1 MYDRQK
7 FGIAAKTPDPATQY
21 LARGNDRDA
30 RCENQVVKSSG
41 KNTWAPPL
49 QPVRPSG
56 RKRQGPTPRPAG
68 NTGNARCEDL
78 VVKARMP
85 LRSSDYSRNQRVE
98 AHLGLVP
105 SIARAYRCHARGHGI
120 EFEDLVAYGRR
131 GLLDAASR
139 FDAANGSPF
148 EAFARPRIRGAII
161 DGIRREGWFGRRAY
175 RPKIAARDS
184 AVERAANDPRS
195 AISPPCGL
203 TIIHAKTTGAGGD
216 EWIGEIVARR
226 EAGDGAGWNGRRMV
240 QVPVEVDNAL
250 QEQAVATLSLL
261 PARERRL
268 LELCYYDGKTL
279 SQAAGEMGFRRSW
292 ASRLHARA
300 LATLRVAM
308 PASPPYRLRS
318 ASGNKQP
325 LPSRPHSG
333 SKSP

>member
-1 MYDRQK
+1 M
-7 FGIAAKTPDPATQY
+7 
-21 LARGNDRDA
+21 
-30 RCENQVVKSSG
+30 
-41 KNTWAPPL
+41 
-49 QPVRPSG
+49 
-56 RKRQGPTPRPAG
+56 
-68 NTGNARCEDL
+68 
-78 VVKARMP
+78 KARMP

-240 QVPVEVDNAL
+240 QVPVEVDNAP

-300 LATLRVAM
+300 LATLRAAM
-308 PASPPYRLRS
+308 PAFAPYRPRS
-318 ASGNKQP
+318 ASGNKRP
-325 LPSRPHSG
+325 LAFRPHAG
-333 SKSP
+333 SNPR